1 MKACFQP
8 DQLKWRRSLACEL
21 LTVSRATRFV
31 LLPESCFVF
40 VALRLRVEAREGV
53 GEGGG
58 VDADEETVE
67 AASLTSSTGSG
78 FAARFGVDLLVTPPA
93 LVLRS
98 GDFFAAKRRRATGA
112 GFLAAPVVLLRG
124 RGGAVREKGVGAK
137 RELTGGVDGDASDA
151 VVSAS
156 PSVLKSRSSSARI
169 PAPSRART
177 SFSYS

>member
-31 LLPESCFVF
+31 LLPESFFVF

-58 VDADEETVE
+58 VDADEETVDT
-67 AASLTSSTGSG
+67 ASLTSSSGSA
-78 FAARFGVDLLVTPPA
+78 FAARFEVVLLVTPPA

-137 RELTGGVDGDASDA
+137 MELTGGVDGDASDA
-151 VVSAS
+151 VVGSAS
-156 PSVLKSRSSSARI
+156 PSVLKSRSS
-169 PAPSRART
+169 
-177 SFSYS
+177 